1 MLIKNTPHII
11 NPSIQFQKNMKQK
24 RKNLIPI
31 CRVISKIE
39 DEKENIFY
47 EKNKNKFQPKH
58 LIIENFKP
66 RQCSKESKN
75 LSHNKINLSYYLQ
88 NKNNSIRKLNIS
100 REKSQNNSCI
110 SINDSENLNFKIQNK
125 IISKPNSNLKLNF
138 KTRNQILQKI
148 KKLSYRLLHNGK
160 SHPNIFK
167 NNCLKTLTIR
177 NSSKEKN
184 IKNNIDN
191 IKQEKSIRI
200 NNYSLSHQSS
210 LTKLLTVKQINNIE
224 PTSLKKIK
232 LPIPNTNINL
242 DEKLKNKIFIE
253 LNKNKE
259 NIKLNNIKEK
269 DKTNINKKESNP
281 QYVTEYLETIFENL
295 LKEEKNFIEK
305 KGINNKYMK
314 NQNEINP
321 EMRSILN
328 NWLIEVHDKFN
339 FNEQTLFVCIN
350 LIDRY
355 LSIKKIERSNYQLVG
370 ICALLIAC
378 KHEEINLP
386 NPKDF
391 LFITENAYSSEQ
403 LYKMEYDI
411 LNSIN
416 FEVLIPTQLDFYLY
430 LSCKFDLSE
439 KEDLLGKYLLNIC
452 LIDYNLIKYSF
463 SIIACSCLYISMKWF
478 KKKDNYILNKVYDN
492 KYFNGNNLSNVNVKN
507 CISDICILFE
517 NMIKTDYQSAKGKY
531 SQDKYKNISFLI
543 VENKKIKYKI

>member
-1 MLIKNTPHII
+1 MLIKNTPRII
-11 NPSIQFQKNMKQK
+11 NPSIQFQNNIKQK
-24 RKNLIPI
+24 KKHLIPI
-31 CRVISKIE
+31 CRVISKI
-39 DEKENIFY
+39 DNEKENIYF
-47 EKNKNKFQPKH
+47 EKNKNKQQKH
-58 LIIENFKP
+58 LIIENFKS
-66 RQCSKESKN
+66 RKFGNEIKKF
-75 LSHNKINLSYYLQ
+75 SHNKINLSNYLQ

-100 REKSQNNSCI
+100 REKSQNTSCM

-125 IISKPNSNLKLNF
+125 IFSKPNSNLKLNF

-200 NNYSLSHQSS
+200 NNYSLLHQSS

-232 LPIPNTNINL
+232 LSIPNTNINL
-242 DEKLKNKIFIE
+242 DEKSKNKILIE

-269 DKTNINKKESNP
+269 DKKNKKESNP
-281 QYVTEYLETIFENL
+281 QFVSEYSETIFENL
-295 LKEEKNFIEK
+295 LKEEKNFIEI

-339 FNEQTLFVCIN
+339 YNEQTLFVCIN

-416 FEVLIPTQLDFYLY
+416 FEILIPTQLDFYLY
-430 LSCKFDLSE
+430 LSYKFDLSE

-478 KKKDNYILNKVYDN
+478 KKKDNYILNKVYNN

>member
-1 MLIKNTPHII
+1 MLIKNTAHIM
-11 NPSIQFQKNMKQK
+11 NPSIQFQKNIKQK
-24 RKNLIPI
+24 KKHLIPI
-31 CRVISKIE
+31 CRVISKI
-39 DEKENIFY
+39 DNEKENIYF
-47 EKNKNKFQPKH
+47 EKNKNKQQKH
-58 LIIENFKP
+58 LIIENFKS
-66 RQCSKESKN
+66 RKFGNEIKKF
-75 LSHNKINLSYYLQ
+75 SHNKINLSNYLQ
-88 NKNNSIRKLNIS
+88 NKNNSLRKLNIS
-100 REKSQNNSCI
+100 REKSQNTSCM

-177 NSSKEKN
+177 NSSKEKY

-191 IKQEKSIRI
+191 IKQEKSTRI
-200 NNYSLSHQSS
+200 KNYSLSHQSS

-242 DEKLKNKIFIE
+242 DEKSKNKILIE

-269 DKTNINKKESNP
+269 DKTSINKKESNP

-430 LSCKFDLSE
+430 LSYKFDLSE

-478 KKKDNYILNKVYDN
+478 KKKDNYILSKVYDN
-492 KYFNGNNLSNVNVKN
+492 QYFNGNNSSNINVKN

-531 SQDKYKNISFLI
+531 SQDKYKNISYLI
-543 VENKKIKYKI
+543 IQNKKIKYKF

>member
-1 MLIKNTPHII
+1 MLIKNTPRII
-11 NPSIQFQKNMKQK
+11 NPSIQFQNNIKQK
-24 RKNLIPI
+24 KKHLIPI
-31 CRVISKIE
+31 CRVISKI
-39 DEKENIFY
+39 DNEKENIYF
-47 EKNKNKFQPKH
+47 EKNKNKQQKH
-58 LIIENFKP
+58 LIIENFKS
-66 RQCSKESKN
+66 RKFGNEIKKF
-75 LSHNKINLSYYLQ
+75 SHNKINLSNYLQ

-100 REKSQNNSCI
+100 REKSQNTSCM

-125 IISKPNSNLKLNF
+125 IFSKPNSNLKLNF

-184 IKNNIDN
+184 IKNNIDIN
-191 IKQEKSIRI
+191 KQEKTTRLKS
-200 NNYSLSHQSS
+200 YSLSHQSS
-210 LTKLLTVKQINNIE
+210 LSKLLVVKQINNIE

-242 DEKLKNKIFIE
+242 DEKSKNKILIE

-269 DKTNINKKESNP
+269 DKKNKKESNP
-281 QYVTEYLETIFENL
+281 QFVSEYSETIFENL
-295 LKEEKNFIEK
+295 LKEEKNFIEI

-339 FNEQTLFVCIN
+339 YNEQTLFVCIN

-370 ICALLIAC
+370 ICALFIAC

-416 FEVLIPTQLDFYLY
+416 FEILIPTQLDFYLY
-430 LSCKFDLSE
+430 LSYKFDLSE

-452 LIDYNLIKYSF
+452 LIDYNLIKYPF

-478 KKKDNYILNKVYDN
+478 KKKDNYILSKVYDN
-492 KYFNGNNLSNVNVKN
+492 QYFNGNNSSNINVKN

-531 SQDKYKNISFLI
+531 SQDKYKNISYLI
-543 VENKKIKYKI
+543 IHNKKIKYKF

>member
-1 MLIKNTPHII
+1 MLIKNTAHIM
-11 NPSIQFQKNMKQK
+11 NPSIQFQKNIKQK
-24 RKNLIPI
+24 KKHLIPI
-31 CRVISKIE
+31 CRVISKI
-39 DEKENIFY
+39 DNEKENIYF
-47 EKNKNKFQPKH
+47 EKNKNKQQKH
-58 LIIENFKP
+58 LIIENFKS
-66 RQCSKESKN
+66 RKFGNEIKKF
-75 LSHNKINLSYYLQ
+75 SHNKINLSNYLQ

-100 REKSQNNSCI
+100 REKSQNTSCM

-125 IISKPNSNLKLNF
+125 IFSKPNSNLKLNF

-184 IKNNIDN
+184 IKNNIDIN
-191 IKQEKSIRI
+191 KQEKTTRLKS
-200 NNYSLSHQSS
+200 YSLSHQSS
-210 LTKLLTVKQINNIE
+210 LSKLLVVKQINNIE

-242 DEKLKNKIFIE
+242 DEKSKNKILIE

-269 DKTNINKKESNP
+269 DKKNKKESNP
-281 QYVTEYLETIFENL
+281 QFVSEYSETIFENL
-295 LKEEKNFIEK
+295 LKEEKNFIEI

-339 FNEQTLFVCIN
+339 YNEQTLFVCIN

-370 ICALLIAC
+370 ICALFIAC

-391 LFITENAYSSEQ
+391 LFITENAYSKEQ
-403 LYKMEYDI
+403 LFKMEYDI

-430 LSCKFDLSE
+430 LSYKFDLSE

-452 LIDYNLIKYSF
+452 LIDYNLIKYPF

-478 KKKDNYILNKVYDN
+478 KKKDNYILSKVYDN
-492 KYFNGNNLSNVNVKN
+492 QYFNGNTLSNINVKN
-507 CISDICILFE
+507 CIGDIYILFE

-531 SQDKYKNISFLI
+531 SQDKYKNISYLI
-543 VENKKIKYKI
+543 IQNKKIKYKF